1 MTHPIDTV
9 LQKFNKVKLELAEE
23 AKKALPAFL
32 ETEDIETGRTRTG
45 NYELFAS
52 KFWLDQFDSDD
63 EFRFE
68 SEDDYSCMPLDFA
81 KDPVGHL
88 EAAKKDA
95 AEREAGRKDQK
106 LRLRNERI
114 RSAKETLRLEG
125 FDISKLEG

>member
-1 MTHPIDTV
+1 MTHPIDTA
-9 LQKFNKVKLELAEE
+9 LEKFNKVKFELGEE

-32 ETEDIETGRTRTG
+32 ETEDIETGRTRTD
-45 NYELFAS
+45 NYERLAS
-52 KFWLDQFDSDD
+52 TFWFDQFDSDG

-68 SEDDYSCMPLDFA
+68 SEDDYIYMPLDFA
-81 KDPVGHL
+81 KDPVSHL

-95 AEREAGRKDQK
+95 AEREKDQK

-125 FDISKLEG
+125 IDISKLEG